1 MRIKI
6 DQKYSPFTHV
16 PGSFLMIP
24 KSMYRMQV
32 FPTKLCIEHVDTKK
46 VTELDV
52 LITGPI
58 KNFTVICDLEKG
70 CVRISGTSIE
80 GYFYYT
86 IFAAEESIDLHVK
99 RSPKAGM
106 TFRIGSKQHHLSLK
120 ETHYIIKENSIS
132 LIETKERISFG
143 NFKQQDFDKI
153 KSRQDIS
160 EIIPLLM
167 FYERYLPQKIKPL
180 DISIPLMD
188 ELERFIAAKDRMKLE
203 QAILNIFNAHFDGIL
218 TTVFL
223 DKNHLGLTAVVDSNG
238 NNSLVLLKKLI
249 DLLKTLFVHID
260 DKDIYIL
267 PSLPVS
273 LHAGRYTDINAGD
286 ISLGIEWS
294 KKLIKKMEVSSK
306 IAGKYRLHLQRDI
319 KSYRIRKNT
328 KERGTKMRVS
338 NSFMIPDEGILY
350 LDRFEK

>member
-6 DQKYSPFTHV
+6 DQKYAPFTHV

-80 GYFYYT
+80 GYFYYA
-86 IFAAEESIDLHVK
+86 IFAGKKSIDLHVK
-99 RSPKAGM
+99 RSPKEGM
-106 TFRIGSKQHHLSLK
+106 TFRIGSKEHHLSSK
-120 ETHYIIKENSIS
+120 ETHSIIKENSIS
-132 LIETKERISFG
+132 LTETKERISFG

-203 QAILNIFNAHFDGIL
+203 QAILNIFNVHFDGIF
-218 TTVFL
+218 TTVFH
-223 DKNHLGLTAVVDSNG
+223 DKNHLGLTAAIDSMG
-238 NNSLVLLKKLI
+238 INSFIILKRLI
-249 DLLKTLFVHID
+249 DLLKSLFIQVDGNNIN
-260 DKDIYIL
+260 IL
-267 PSLPVS
+267 PVLPVS
-273 LHAGRYTDINAGD
+273 FHAGRYTDINAGD
-286 ISLGIEWS
+286 ISVGIEWS

-306 IAGKYRLHLQRDI
+306 IAGEYKLHLQRGI

-328 KERGTKMRVS
+328 KERGIKMRVS
-338 NSFMIPDEGILY
+338 NSLMIPNEGILY